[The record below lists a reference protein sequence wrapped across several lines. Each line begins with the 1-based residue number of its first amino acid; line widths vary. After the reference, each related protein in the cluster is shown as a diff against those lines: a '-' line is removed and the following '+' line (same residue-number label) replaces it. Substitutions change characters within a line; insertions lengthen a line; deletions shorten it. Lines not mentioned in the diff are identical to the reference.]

1 MRAKQLA
8 LTFCLTLVAVVVL
21 GFGLLHCGGNAYY
34 SPGPGFPGTAAV
46 AVADI
51 NGDGKLDLV
60 GSNPAYRGQAGFVT
74 VRLQDSTKPGGFQGP
89 MRSSCGVNPGNLAVG
104 SLGGATSAVAVV
116 NQQAAPSVN
125 AANTVSV
132 LLPNSAQPGAFLAPV
147 TLPVGSRNPQ
157 DVALGDLT
165 GQGMYAVA
173 VAADGG
179 SDLLLFVQTAP
190 GVFAAPVSLPVG
202 GVPTAVAMADLNGD
216 GLLDL
221 AVATSGNLVSV
232 LLQNPASPGTFLPH
246 VDYTVGSNPVSVKAV
261 PFTGGLPDLMV
272 ANYGTDLAPTT
283 QGLSVLLH
291 DPANAGAFLAAASYS
306 TGDYGSC
313 SVAVGDLNGDGRPD
327 IAVANYGLPATPGS
341 VSVLLQD
348 PANPGKFLAPSL
360 YPGITGPSFVAIGDL
375 NGNGLND
382 LAIADGGMVVRFQ
395 VVGQPGV
402 FGAPVA
408 YQQ

>member
-1 MRAKQLA
+1 
-8 LTFCLTLVAVVVL
+8 
-21 GFGLLHCGGNAYY
+21 
-34 SPGPGFPGTAAV
+34 
-46 AVADI
+46 
-51 NGDGKLDLV
+51 
-60 GSNPAYRGQAGFVT
+60 
-74 VRLQDSTKPGGFQGP
+74 
-89 MRSSCGVNPGNLAVG
+89 
-104 SLGGATSAVAVV
+104 
-116 NQQAAPSVN
+116 
-125 AANTVSV
+125 
-132 LLPNSAQPGAFLAPV
+132 
-147 TLPVGSRNPQ
+147 
-157 DVALGDLT
+157 
-165 GQGMYAVA
+165 
-173 VAADGG
+173 
-179 SDLLLFVQTAP
+179 
-190 GVFAAPVSLPVG
+190 VSLPVG

-261 PFTGGLPDLMV
+261 PFTGGLPDLVV